1 MGFIV
6 TSRERNYPSFH
17 LAVITHVSAFLGLN
31 LEDIQL
37 SRTHSSTLILYYI
50 RNSLEWPRIATDLS
64 NAYRHSLK
72 LTVKTS
78 ALKSQRF

>member
-6 TSRERNYPSFH
+6 TSKERNYPSFH

-37 SRTHSSTLILYYI
+37 FLELIL
-50 RNSLEWPRIATDLS
+50 LL
-64 NAYRHSLK
+64 
-72 LTVKTS
+72 
-78 ALKSQRF
+78 